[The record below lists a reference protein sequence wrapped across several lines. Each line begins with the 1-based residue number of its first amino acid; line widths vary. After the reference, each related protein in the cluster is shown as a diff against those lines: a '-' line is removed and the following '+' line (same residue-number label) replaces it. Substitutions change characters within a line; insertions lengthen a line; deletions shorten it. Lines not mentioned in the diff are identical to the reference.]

1 MTVSLDVND
10 RTDLELLL
18 LLANRLGIRILNKH
32 ELIEK
37 KDVQLKNDLKTI
49 QAGINLSESRLNN
62 MLDKLEE
69 SRDDRQLPFRE
80 L

>member
-1 MTVSLDVND
+1 MTISLDVNN

-37 KDVQLKNDLKTI
+37 KEGQLQKDLQII
-49 QAGINLSESRLNN
+49 QAGVNLPEERLNS
-62 MLDKLEE
+62 MLEQLET
-69 SRDDRQLPFRE
+69 SREDRKLPFRNQ
-80 L
+80 